1 MVESRLNDIEIA
13 RSYYEYTTTEYSIN
27 DIVSKCKIGQISRLP
42 YPQNPVWDDEM
53 ESKYIESILLG
64 MPIIPIVA
72 CLWKEERQLETID
85 GSQRIQAL
93 VDYCL
98 GKLKLCWLEILKSL
112 NGTIISDLPTL
123 EKDKFLARC
132 IKFHLMGSKGQ
143 DIHADIYFRYNAIQD

>member
-1 MVESRLNDIEIA
+1 MDESRLNDIEIA

-72 CLWKEERQLETID
+72 LWSCLPHRL
-85 GSQRIQAL
+85 S
-93 VDYCL
+93 
-98 GKLKLCWLEILKSL
+98 
-112 NGTIISDLPTL
+112 
-123 EKDKFLARC
+123 
-132 IKFHLMGSKGQ
+132 
-143 DIHADIYFRYNAIQD
+143 